1 MDVTQLLKNLS
12 LLPKKQFGQNFLV
25 DDLVLEDIVAAAE
38 VSADDTVI
46 EIGPGLGTL
55 TFALAK
61 IAKRVIAIEADYDL
75 AEYLRPR
82 VPKNV
87 TIIAGD
93 ALKTDWEVTVDGDYK
108 IVANI
113 PYSITSPLL
122 RKIYL
127 MKRQPSSVVL
137 LVQKELA
144 ERITALPGK
153 SERGMLTLLT
163 EASATA
169 EIIRTVPA
177 TAFYPAPKVES
188 AVIRLQPKGNNEMTE
203 IFWPAVEAGFR
214 HKRQTLANSLKDI
227 QISKEVSE
235 GMLKDIGLDPMAR
248 PQVLSFEH
256 WKKLSNLLVKINGK
270 K

>member
-1 MDVTQLLKNLS
+1 MDPQAVLRELQTKA
-12 LLPKKQFGQNFLV
+12 KKQFGQNFLT
-25 DDLVLEDIVAAAE
+25 DEQVLADIVAAAE
-38 VSADDTVI
+38 ITGDDTVV

-55 TFALAK
+55 TFALART
-61 IAKRVIAIEADYDL
+61 AKQVIAIEADYEL

-93 ALKTDWEVTVDGDYK
+93 ALKTDWHVTIPGAYK

-122 RKIYL
+122 RKIFTHP
-127 MKRQPSSVVL
+127 QPPAVTVL

-144 ERITALPGK
+144 ERITAAPGK
-153 SERGMLTLLT
+153 SERGMLTILT

-177 TAFYPAPKVES
+177 AAFYPAPKVES
-188 AVIRLQPKGNNEMTE
+188 AVIRVTPQPSERE
-203 IFWPAVEAGFR
+203 AIFWPAVEAGFR

-227 QISKEVSE
+227 QITKDQSE
-235 GMLKDIGLDPMAR
+235 QILRQMGLDPMVR
-248 PQVLSFEH
+248 PQMLSFVQ
-256 WKKLSNLLVKINGK
+256 WKMLSKSIVKRSASE
-270 K
+270 